1 MYPPIPRSNISVPI
15 YYMEWSAECY
25 NQWVPG
31 DINISFDPEYPD
43 YLYDMFEGVEY
54 EIDLSQ
60 PKGERIKNVIF
71 NGEPLEDD
79 DVLSLAVNNY
89 RYSSALKAQG
99 LVSGKKDWESSSSI
113 RDMIV
118 DYFAENSP
126 VTPFVTDNWKI
137 VGVDLSEDDPRRS
150 DIIEMVNE
158 EYLVPPYAKSYN
170 LADYDALMAEAEA
183 NQSSTN

>member
-1 MYPPIPRSNISVPI
+1 MKVTGKELKA
-15 YYMEWSAECY
+15 YMEWSAECY
-25 NQWVPG
+25 NQWQPG

-43 YLYDMFEGVEY
+43 YLYDLFEGVEY

-60 PKGERIKNVIF
+60 PKGSRIKNVMF
-71 NGEPLEDD
+71 NGAPLEDD

-99 LVSGKKDWESSSSI
+99 LVSGKRDWESSESI

-126 VTPFVTDNWKI
+126 VAPVVTGNWKI
-137 VGVDLSEDDPRRS
+137 VGVDLSEDDPRRAE
-150 DIIEMVNE
+150 IIELINE
-158 EYLVPPYAKSYN
+158 GYLDPPYAESYN
-170 LADYDALMAEAEA
+170 LSDYDALIAEAKEA
-183 NQSSTN
+183 KANNN